1 MALYPARKWF
11 VAAVLA
17 ASFSGIVHAQQTIEL
32 KISHYAPTI
41 HGVHFALMEPWA
53 RAIEKR
59 TNGKVS
65 FKIFSGASP
74 LGKNENQLDQVQSG
88 VVDVAFGLAGIPRGR
103 LPRTLII
110 EMPFLVETAEQGARA
125 LMSIY
130 PKYLKDEYKGLKV
143 LLLMTHNAGVI
154 HTRDKK
160 LEKMEDLVG
169 LRLRTPSPMVSAMFT
184 QMGATPVGM
193 APTAVYEALQRG
205 VVDGA
210 AFPWDPVRAWKIDE
224 VTKFHLEAK
233 FYTAAF
239 WYAMNEK
246 KYNSLPADVRKAIDE
261 YSGEYLV
268 SRAQGWWDEWDAAG
282 RKAAEARNNTIT
294 TLSPAER
301 ERWKLSLISMY
312 NKQMIELEGQGIK
325 NAREIY
331 FEMQRQVE
339 RYAKK

>member
-1 MALYPARKWF
+1 MLLNPTRIL
-11 VAAVLA
+11 AAALA
-17 ASFSGIVHAQQTIEL
+17 ASLWGIVHAQQTIEL
-32 KISHYAPTI
+32 KISHYVPAV
-41 HGVHFALMEPWA
+41 HGVHFDLMEPWA
-53 RAIEKR
+53 RDVEKR

-65 FKIFSGASP
+65 FKIFGGASP
-74 LGKNENQLDQVQSG
+74 LGKTENQLDQVQNG
-88 VVDVAFGLAGIPRGR
+88 VVDVAFGLAGNPRGR

-110 EMPFLVETAEQGARA
+110 EMPFLVETAEQGTRA
-125 LMSIY
+125 LMSVY

-143 LLLMTHNAGVI
+143 LLLMTHNAGLI

-160 LEKMEDLVG
+160 VEKMEDLAG

-193 APTAVYEALQRG
+193 PPGAAYEAIQRG
-205 VVDGA
+205 VIDGA
-210 AFPWDPVRAWKIDE
+210 AFPWDPVRTWKIDE
-224 VTKFHLEAK
+224 VTKYHLDAK

-239 WYAMNEK
+239 WVAMNEK

-261 YSGEYLV
+261 FSGEYLV
-268 SRAQGWWDEWDAAG
+268 SRAQGRWDNWDAAG

-301 ERWKLSLISMY
+301 ERWQQTLGSMY

-331 FEMQRQVE
+331 FEMQRQVA
-339 RYAKK
+339 RYKKK